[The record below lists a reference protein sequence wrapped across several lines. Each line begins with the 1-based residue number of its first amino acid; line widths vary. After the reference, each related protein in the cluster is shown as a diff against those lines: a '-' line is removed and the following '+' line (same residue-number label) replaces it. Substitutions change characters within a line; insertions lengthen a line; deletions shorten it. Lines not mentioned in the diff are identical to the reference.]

1 MFCPNCGA
9 NEQQSE
15 AYCRSC
21 GEWLPDLKKSVSLK
35 FGGSSPE
42 ENIQHSLWLSS
53 MSAIVCIIFAVAI
66 YVTYLGTDNGTP
78 LIYLTAAFLLALAG
92 WQISNVFITLK
103 LRRHLVR
110 RRSAKLKTNLF
121 SVRQNSAN
129 VLPAA
134 DTSDLVY
141 QSSVTENTTNRLEPI
156 LRKQQN

>member
-1 MFCPNCGA
+1 
-9 NEQQSE
+9 
-15 AYCRSC
+15 
-21 GEWLPDLKKSVSLK
+21 
-35 FGGSSPE
+35 
-42 ENIQHSLWLSS
+42 